1 MNNLSAGENQNNRL
15 PQSGTGFDLRPKNME
30 EAMQIATMVSKSLLA
45 PKDFRGK
52 PEDTL
57 VAMMLGN
64 ELGLNPMQAIQNIAV
79 INGRP
84 SIYGDALLALVQN
97 HPTFESINES
107 FDDASMTATCLVKRK
122 GCNPATVSF
131 SQTDASTAGLW
142 GKQGPW
148 TQYPKRMLQM
158 RARGF
163 ALRDQFSDALSGLI
177 TREEAMDIP
186 IKEIN
191 PSHAAP
197 EEMAFEKP
205 KADLLP
211 EYDQKTFAKRL
222 SKYVDMMNAGQSAD
236 EIIATLK
243 TKFTLSE
250 DQEKEIRS
258 FENKGDSN
266 ADS

>member
-1 MNNLSAGENQNNRL
+1 MNNLASVDNNKGI
-15 PQSGTGFDLRPKNME
+15 QQAATGFDLRPKDME
-30 EAMQIATMVSKSLLA
+30 EAMKIATMVSNSLLA

-107 FDDASMTATCLVKRK
+107 FDDVTMTATCKVKRR
-122 GCNPATVSF
+122 GCEAAIVTF
-131 SQTDASTAGLW
+131 SQADASTAGLW
-142 GKQGPW
+142 AKAGPW
-148 TQYPKRMLQM
+148 TNYPKRMLQM

-186 IKEIN
+186 LKEIN
-191 PSHAAP
+191 PLENSEQTTHVA
-197 EEMAFEKP
+197 EVKR
-205 KADLLP
+205 ADLLP
-211 EYDQKTFAKRL
+211 EYPAADFAKRL
-222 SKYVDMMNAGQSAD
+222 NKRVDLINSGEKTPEDIINMIETKYTMTEVQKN
-236 EIIATLK
+236 EL
-243 TKFTLSE
+243 LSF
-250 DQEKEIRS
+250 K
-258 FENKGDSN
+258 
-266 ADS
+266 